1 MKYDF
6 ESIIERHGQD
16 ALAVD
21 RPAQHRA
28 AGEGYFSV
36 PVKEGFDII
45 PMWVADMNY
54 AVAPSIPR
62 AIKKRMEH
70 PVYGYFEPRQE
81 YYDAIIKWQSERN
94 HVEGLTAEC
103 IGYENGVLGGVVSAA
118 GILCSAGDKILVNS
132 PTYVGF
138 MHSLCNVGYELVHS
152 PMVLDENN
160 VWRMDYE
167 DMEKK
172 IVEQQTHTAIL
183 CNPHNPTGRAWE
195 RWEIEKAMELYKK
208 HDVYVISDEIWSDLY
223 LADHHH
229 IPTQTISEDA
239 KMRTIAFYSP
249 SKTFNLAGL
258 IGSYH
263 IVYNKRLRDRLRKE
277 GSLSHYNSMNVLSM
291 YALMGAYEPE
301 GVEWLEE
308 LLEVLTKNADYACD
322 FIEKNW
328 KGVNVSR
335 PQATYMLFID
345 CEEWCKEHGK
355 TMDELENAGLEI
367 GVLWQ
372 DGREFHGEYSIRL
385 NLALPFARVQEAFE
399 RLDKY
404 VFNA

>member
-36 PVKEGFDII
+36 PVKDGFDII

-70 PVYGYFEPRQE
+70 PVYGYFEPRKE

-172 IVEQQTHTAIL
+172 IVEQQIHTAIL

-385 NLALPFARVQEAFE
+385 NLALPFARVQEAFD
-399 RLDKY
+399 RLDKF

>member
-28 AGEGYFSV
+28 AGAGYFSV

-70 PVYGYFEPRQE
+70 PVYGYFEPRKE
-81 YYDAIIKWQSERN
+81 YYDAIIKWQSERK

-172 IVEQQTHTAIL
+172 IVEQQIHTAIL

-258 IGSYH
+258 FGSYH

>member
-36 PVKEGFDII
+36 PVKDGFDII

-172 IVEQQTHTAIL
+172 IVEQQIHTAIL

-208 HDVYVISDEIWSDLY
+208 YDVYVISDEIWSDLY

-322 FIEKNW
+322 FIEKKW

-404 VFNA
+404 VFNK

>member
-36 PVKEGFDII
+36 PVKDGFDII

-152 PMVLDENN
+152 PMILDENN

-172 IVEQQTHTAIL
+172 IVEQQIHTAIL

>member
-28 AGEGYFSV
+28 AGAGYFSV

-70 PVYGYFEPRQE
+70 PVYGYFEPRKE

-172 IVEQQTHTAIL
+172 IVEQQIHTAIL

-229 IPTQTISEDA
+229 IQTQTISEDA

-277 GSLSHYNSMNVLSM
+277 GSLSHYNSMYVLSM

-301 GVEWLEE
+301 GVDWLEE

-322 FIEKNW
+322 FIE
-328 KGVNVSR
+328 
-335 PQATYMLFID
+335 
-345 CEEWCKEHGK
+345 
-355 TMDELENAGLEI
+355 
-367 GVLWQ
+367 
-372 DGREFHGEYSIRL
+372 
-385 NLALPFARVQEAFE
+385 
-399 RLDKY
+399 
-404 VFNA
+404 

>member
-21 RPAQHRA
+21 RPAQHRE

-36 PVKEGFDII
+36 PVKDGFDII

-81 YYDAIIKWQSERN
+81 YYDAIIKWQTERN

-172 IVEQQTHTAIL
+172 IVEQQIHTAIL

>member
-36 PVKEGFDII
+36 PVKDGFDII

-70 PVYGYFEPRQE
+70 PVYGYFEPRKE
-81 YYDAIIKWQSERN
+81 YYDAIIKWQTERN

-172 IVEQQTHTAIL
+172 IVEQQIHTAIL

-195 RWEIEKAMELYKK
+195 RWEIEKAMELYKT

-308 LLEVLTKNADYACD
+308 LLQVLTKNAEYACD

-385 NLALPFARVQEAFE
+385 NLALPFERVQEAFE